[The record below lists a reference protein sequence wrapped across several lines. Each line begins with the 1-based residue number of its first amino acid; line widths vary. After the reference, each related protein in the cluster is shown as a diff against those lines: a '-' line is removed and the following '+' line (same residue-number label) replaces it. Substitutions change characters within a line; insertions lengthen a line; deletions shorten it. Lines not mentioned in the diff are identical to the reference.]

1 MDKHD
6 VVAILNELVRLE
18 QAGTALRLMESGV
31 FVSPMSVDALAAVE
45 RLAGAAELHTEELSG
60 LILDLGGAPAHRAAD
75 ARSADLHFQEVVR
88 VLPRLIAEQKTL
100 LGKYAL
106 AAERLTG
113 DLKASALVAQL
124 ADRHRETLSELAVL
138 NESAGVASS

>member
-6 VVAILNELVRLE
+6 IVAILNQLVRLE
-18 QAGTALRLMESGV
+18 QAGAALRLMESWV
-31 FVSPMSVDALAAVE
+31 FVSPMSVDALTAVQ
-45 RLAGAAELHTEELSG
+45 RLAEAAELNTAELSG

-75 ARSADLHFQEVVR
+75 PRSADLHFQEVAF
-88 VLPRLIAEQKTL
+88 VLPRLIAEQKVL

-113 DLKASALVAQL
+113 DSRASALVAQL
-124 ADRHRETLSELAVL
+124 ADRHRETISELALL
-138 NESAGVASS
+138 NESPGVTSS